1 MNETLLLELLQEAS
15 LGRLDKKALALYANR
30 YSTEGGTDRLLTD
43 FAIFACDRFLS
54 RDNSFYEI
62 VCAQNC
68 LMATAGWGDG
78 DAPLVFWEVFIAFD
92 DFGTS
97 PDPEEDARPRIE
109 QELARLR
116 AV

>member
-1 MNETLLLELLQEAS
+1 MSKGVLLELLQEAT
-15 LGRLDKKALALYANR
+15 LARLDKKSLALFANR
-30 YSTEGGTDRLLTD
+30 YSSDGTDRLLTD

-54 RDNSFYEI
+54 RDSSFWE
-62 VCAQNC
+62 VVSALNC

-78 DAPLVFWEVFIAFD
+78 EAPLTFWEVFIAFD
-92 DFGTS
+92 DFDIS